1 MGYLCG
7 LSAFPI
13 NAICMKHLDFS
24 SFIIGEDEHYI
35 AVNKPPYVSSL
46 EDRFDNFN
54 MLSMARNY
62 VPDAQLCHRL
72 DKETSGLLMIAK
84 HPEAYRHL
92 SIQLER
98 RQVFKLY
105 HAIVDGIH
113 DFKEDVVEMPLHTT
127 TSGYV
132 KINPLEGKPATTVF
146 KTIEAFRHH
155 TLIGCF
161 PLTGRMHQIRVHST
175 FLGAPIAGDTQYGGK
190 ALMLSQYK
198 RKFNLKKDEEEQPI
212 IKRVALHARSFS
224 FRSLNEEEVAWEAPY
239 PKDFEV
245 AVKQLRKFS

>member
-1 MGYLCG
+1 
-7 LSAFPI
+7 
-13 NAICMKHLDFS
+13 MKHLDFS
-24 SFIIGEDEHYI
+24 SYIIGEDDHYI
-35 AVNKPPYVSSL
+35 AVNKPPFVSSL
-46 EDRFDNFN
+46 EDRFNNYN
-54 MLSMARNY
+54 MLSLARSY
-62 VPDAQLCHRL
+62 APDAQLCHRL

-84 HPEAYRHL
+84 DPEAYRHL

-132 KINPLEGKPATTVF
+132 KINPYEGKPATTVF
-146 KTIEAFRHH
+146 KTIEAFRYH

-161 PLTGRMHQIRVHST
+161 PMTGRMHQIRVHAT
-175 FLGAPIAGDTQYGGK
+175 FLGAPIAGDEQYGGK
-190 ALMLSQYK
+190 PLMLSQYK
-198 RKFNLKKDEEEQPI
+198 RNFNLKKDEEEQAI

-224 FRSLNEEEVAWEAPY
+224 FCSLDGEEVAWEAPY